1 MLIFQMTPFNHA
13 EKVAPAPV
21 PSESRS
27 YYFARLATWTSMSV
41 AKVLPRAAIAN
52 VASKPT

>member
-1 MLIFQMTPFNHA
+1 MLGVAPRVTPFNHA
-13 EKVAPAPV
+13 EKVAPV

-41 AKVLPRAAIAN
+41 AKVLPQTGKAALAPKLI
-52 VASKPT
+52 